1 MIFPKR
7 ILSLGLALIFLAAGV
22 YFLILKKPAASQ
34 DPPKSGEAGA
44 SQSASNPG
52 PDQGAGQAAAE
63 AAPLPVK
70 AVTAA
75 RGDLV
80 IRMKSPGEAYTD
92 NKAVIKA
99 EVSGIARTVLAEEGK
114 HVRAG
119 EVLIVIDDEKYRF
132 ELERAE
138 ATRLKSLSEM
148 LIEKQFEPPA
158 EKMNPEKAE
167 KIRLSIV
174 AMEKAASDLA
184 SGAISKSDFDTI
196 QKTHEIV
203 LIDAGARKEE
213 IRAAFKSVTQNEIDV
228 ANARIQLAKTKII
241 APFDGIVT
249 GVKAFT
255 WETVS
260 PGQELFTLVNIRRIR
275 VVAKVLESE
284 IGRIRPGQAAELTF
298 SSFPGKVFQGTVQA
312 VSPVVNAEDKT
323 CGVYILVDNPTEE
336 IKPGMH
342 AEVDIAAEVHQGR
355 LLVPQ
360 DAVLLRNGRKLVF
373 VVEDGLAKWKYV
385 DTGLENE
392 RYVEILNGIVE
403 GEKVIVEGH
412 LTLAH
417 DARVT
422 IDE

>member
-7 ILSLGLALIFLAAGV
+7 ALSLGLAVIVLAAAV
-22 YFLILKKPAASQ
+22 YFLILKKPAASPN
-34 DPPKSGEAGA
+34 PPKSGEAGA
-44 SQSASNPG
+44 SQSVSNPG
-52 PDQGAGQAAAE
+52 PDQGAGQAASE
-63 AAPLPVK
+63 TTPLPVK

-80 IRMKSPGEAYTD
+80 IRVKSPGEAYTD
-92 NKAVIKA
+92 NKAVIRA
-99 EVSGIARTVLAEEGK
+99 EVSGVARSVLAEEGK

-119 EVLIVIDDEKYRF
+119 EVLIIIDDEAYQLDLK
-132 ELERAE
+132 RAE
-138 ATRLKSLSEM
+138 ATKLNALSNM
-148 LIEKQFEPPA
+148 LIEQQFE
-158 EKMNPEKAE
+158 KSDDKINPEMSE
-167 KIRLSIV
+167 KIRQSV
-174 AMEKAASDLA
+174 AGLEKAARDQA
-184 SGAISKSDFDTI
+184 SGAISRIDFENIKDAN
-196 QKTHEIV
+196 EIL
-203 LIDAGARKEE
+203 LIEAGMKKDEV
-213 IRAAFKSVTQNEIDV
+213 RAAVKGLTQAEIEVTK
-228 ANARIQLAKTKII
+228 ARIQIEKTKIK

-249 GVKAFT
+249 GVKAFA
-255 WETVS
+255 WENIS
-260 PGQELFTLVNIRRIR
+260 PGELFTLVNIRRIK
-275 VVAKVLESE
+275 VAAKVLESE
-284 IGRIRPGQAAELTF
+284 IGRIRTGQTAELTF
-298 SSFPGKVFQGTVQA
+298 SSFPGKVFPGTVQA
-312 VSPVVNAEDKT
+312 VSPIVNAEDKT
-323 CGVYILVDNPTEE
+323 CGVYILVDNPGEE

-392 RYVEILNGIVE
+392 RYIEILNGIVE

-422 IDE
+422 IVE